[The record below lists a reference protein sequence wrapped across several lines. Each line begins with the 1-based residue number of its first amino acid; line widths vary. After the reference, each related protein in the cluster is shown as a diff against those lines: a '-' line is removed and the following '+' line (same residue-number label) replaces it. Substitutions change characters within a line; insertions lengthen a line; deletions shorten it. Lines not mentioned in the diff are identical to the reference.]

1 MNRKLIVSLLKRNIQ
16 ELDMITEG
24 FMEMT
29 EYPKPIILLAQ
40 RKTEEIQSYINQLS
54 AGNIELLQAET
65 TKTNAEERIEIKLD
79 KAIEIVEN
87 PVQVEA
93 EKAPEVVETIEVVEE
108 IKNTIEV
115 EEPQVDITAEVVT
128 TLEPETTVVE
138 IVEVSETPQ
147 NESVTL
153 TQTQE
158 TKKTVETTRIDTI
171 TLTAELKTETRETK
185 SLTDETKKTILGE
198 RNVSAT
204 PSRNESMSKADNS
217 ISATLANKKITDIKQ
232 AINIGDRFRFQREL
246 FKANG
251 EDMNKTLSYI
261 NQLATLEEVMS
272 FLQSKYSWET
282 DNETAEDFY
291 QIVRRKFL

>member
-65 TKTNAEERIEIKLD
+65 AKTNAEKPIEVKQHETV
-79 KAIEIVEN
+79 EITEA
-87 PVQVEA
+87 PVQVQT
-93 EKAPEVVETIEVVEE
+93 EKTPEVAEEIEVVTE
-108 IKNTIEV
+108 IENTV
-115 EEPQVDITAEVVT
+115 EEPKVEIAAEVVKAS
-128 TLEPETTVVE
+128 EPEVTVL
-138 IVEVSETPQ
+138 EVIEVPETPQ

-198 RNVSAT
+198 RNVSAA

-217 ISATLANKKITDIKQ
+217 ISATLANKKIADIKQ